1 MSLGYIV
8 IHLFKMK
15 NEVILLPMKI
25 SLIWPI
31 VLIVGTGFAN

>member
-15 NEVILLPMKI
+15 NEVILFLVKI
-25 SLIWPI
+25 SLIWLI